1 MEPQQKLVIR
11 KQFCRFLIA
20 RDLPVVHQTSHLY
33 YSLEVA
39 VGASEDGAPDRPMAH
54 SASYAE
60 HDASRIL
67 AITFSSELRF
77 R

>member
-1 MEPQQKLVIR
+1 
-11 KQFCRFLIA
+11 
-20 RDLPVVHQTSHLY
+20 VVHQTSHLY